1 MTSHLV
7 SHSGGQN
14 GIPERPRQRKKS
26 EGRSL
31 AMQNEIAEG
40 KEKKR
45 NRRRVTEL
53 GLEGRDGGKER
64 GRKTADDEGDGDV
77 EVNQTIT

>member
-1 MTSHLV
+1 
-7 SHSGGQN
+7 
-14 GIPERPRQRKKS
+14 
-26 EGRSL
+26 
-31 AMQNEIAEG
+31 MQNEIAEG